1 MALYLQ
7 YKEEDILNILIY
19 CVSKLKSVILDQ
31 IIIIIKGSQSLSC
44 GYCIN

>member
-1 MALYLQ
+1 MASYLQ

-19 CVSKLKSVILDQ
+19 CDSKLKSVILDQ
-31 IIIIIKGSQSLSC
+31 IIIKGSQSLSC